1 MKHAVKHTIVVML
14 MCIAMLLCA
23 CTATSDAAA
32 TNDAAIHNM
41 QRLYRSS
48 SLVVVA
54 SCFRTHTDAAGESCA
69 DVKGERTVA
78 GSLASSGDTLHCP
91 SSAMK
96 EGESYL
102 LYLTTG
108 DDVYQTEDVDRFSIV
123 NDTPFRVEGD
133 LVYASGAILDMAAIE
148 SDIANA
154 SRTVSVQL
162 VSKYYRSVSSLS
174 VGSDYIFIGRI
185 KKFPKQ
191 QPMDFRSNDSGAIVE
206 NRLPASLISVEVYG
220 SLKGGLNYGDNIQLV
235 YCPAMCQDIID
246 AATLKPAACAEDKLP
261 VPEEGGTYL
270 FFLCKGPDEKQD
282 YYFGVNPIQF
292 MAELDDNN
300 TISVGSANRA
310 FNGYRTLDAVV
321 KTIRK
326 VLNG

>member
-69 DVKGERTVA
+69 DVKVERPVA

-162 VSKYYRSVSSLS
+162 VS
-174 VGSDYIFIGRI
+174 
-185 KKFPKQ
+185 
-191 QPMDFRSNDSGAIVE
+191 
-206 NRLPASLISVEVYG
+206 
-220 SLKGGLNYGDNIQLV
+220 
-235 YCPAMCQDIID
+235 
-246 AATLKPAACAEDKLP
+246 
-261 VPEEGGTYL
+261 
-270 FFLCKGPDEKQD
+270 
-282 YYFGVNPIQF
+282 
-292 MAELDDNN
+292 
-300 TISVGSANRA
+300 
-310 FNGYRTLDAVV
+310 
-321 KTIRK
+321 
-326 VLNG
+326 